1 MTARAIA
8 LAALLGTASTASAGC
23 MVLSLAR
30 FYDEAA
36 VLADDRLPGTWTNA
50 DDNVTVTIERSEWRS
65 YRIEYVH
72 PVKKGQLTAYLFKT
86 GPGGTSYLDLTPV
99 RGQALGSF
107 VVPAH
112 ALLRVTIGADELT
125 VAPLSFD
132 WAVEGLKNRTLPP
145 ALAAFRGER
154 DQVLFGAS
162 PAALQAWL
170 ASVPADTTAFGPE
183 ATFKKH

>member
-1 MTARAIA
+1 MRPRAFA
-8 LAALLGTASTASAGC
+8 LAVLLTTASSVSPGC

-36 VLADDRLPGTWTNA
+36 VLVDDRLPGTWANA

-65 YRIEYVH
+65 YRIDYTH
-72 PVKKGQLTAYLFKT
+72 PVEKGQLTAYLFKT
-86 GPGGTSYLDLTPV
+86 GPDGTAYFDLTPV

-112 ALLRVTIGADELT
+112 ALVRITIAADELT

-132 WAVEGLKNRTLPP
+132 WAVDGLARRTLPTT
-145 ALAAFRGER
+145 LAAFRGER
-154 DQVLFGAS
+154 DQLLFGAG

-170 ASVPADTTAFGPE
+170 ASVPAETPAFGPE
-183 ATFKKH
+183 ARFRKN

>member
-1 MTARAIA
+1 VRARAIA
-8 LAALLGTASTASAGC
+8 LAALLATASGASAGC
-23 MVLSLAR
+23 LVLSLAR

-36 VLADDRLPGTWTNA
+36 VLVDDRLPGTWTNA

-65 YRIEYVH
+65 YRLEYAH
-72 PVKKGQLTAYLFKT
+72 PVEKGQLTAYLFKT
-86 GPGGTSYLDLTPV
+86 GPAGTAYLDLTPV

-112 ALLRVTIGADELT
+112 ALLRITITADELT

-132 WAVEGLKNRTLPP
+132 WAVEGLTKRTLPP

-154 DQVLFGAS
+154 DQVLLGAS
-162 PAALQAWL
+162 PAALRAWL
-170 ASVPADTTAFGPE
+170 ASVPAETPAFGPE
-183 ATFKKH
+183 AKFRKN